1 LGNQVPSEAE
11 LGARLLAAHLAGN
24 LANIAQ
30 HYALAADHAEK
41 REDIDRACFFLT
53 HAWIFAL
60 EAGDPVADEYRSRLE
75 VYGRV

>member
-1 LGNQVPSEAE
+1 MRSERE
-11 LGARLLAAHLAGN
+11 LDARLLAAHLGGD
-24 LANIAQ
+24 LADIAQ

-41 REDIDRACFFLT
+41 SEGIDRACFFLT